1 MRGADGT
8 QEAPFTYK
16 RLNDVVPADHPLTP
30 RREILNGALKSLS
43 PLFEKMYAREGRESI
58 PPERPLRALVL
69 QSLYSIR
76 SERQLCASNSPTT
89 CSMAA

>member
-1 MRGADGT
+1 
-8 QEAPFTYK
+8 
-16 RLNDVVPADHPLTP
+16 
-30 RREILNGALKSLS
+30 
-43 PLFEKMYAREGRESI
+43 MYAREGRESI